1 MIIGN
6 NTRQCLI
13 RQHIDFNA
21 KPSKNPKYVTRLQSK
36 LQKQGFINISNNASQ
51 ENINKLLNNMR
62 NFMPGIRYFKNK
74 NNIFN
79 GIDINCN
86 NNGFKISGKNIDL
99 FTFLSNN
106 SGIQLLVAIW
116 NDQVNPSY
124 QLTNT
129 EYINNF
135 KEIDNIDKNKTCSI
149 CFEKMEKKMIK
160 TSCGHCFHDKCLKQW
175 LTNNCNKPNCPVC
188 RKSLDIY

>member
-6 NTRQCLI
+6 NTRQCLR
-13 RQHIDFNA
+13 RQRINFNA
-21 KPSKNPKYVTRLQSK
+21 EPTKCPKYVTRLQSK
-36 LQKQGFINISNNASQ
+36 LQQHGDIIISNTASQ

-62 NFMPGIRYFKNK
+62 SYMPGIRYFKNK
-74 NNIFN
+74 NNVFN
-79 GIDINCN
+79 GININCN

-116 NDQVNPSY
+116 NDQVNPTY

-129 EYINNF
+129 EYNNNF
-135 KEIDNIDKNKTCSI
+135 KEIDNTDKTKTCSI
-149 CFEKMEKKMIK
+149 CFEKLGEKMIK
-160 TSCGHCFHDKCLKQW
+160 TSCGHCFHNNCLKQW
-175 LTNNCNKPNCPVC
+175 LTDNCNKPNCPVC
-188 RKSLDIY
+188 RHSLDIY

>member
-13 RQHIDFNA
+13 RQQIDFNA
-21 KPSKNPKYVTRLQSK
+21 EPSKKPKYVTRLQSK
-36 LQKQGFINISNNASQ
+36 LQQQGVINISNTASQ

-62 NFMPGIRYFKNK
+62 NFMPGIRHFKNK
-74 NNIFN
+74 TNIFN

-116 NDQVNPSY
+116 NDQINPSY

-129 EYINNF
+129 EYTNNF

-149 CFEKMEKKMIK
+149 CFEKLGQKMIK
-160 TSCGHCFHDKCLKQW
+160 TSCGHYFHNNCLKQW
-175 LTNNCNKPNCPVC
+175 LTDKCNKPNCPVC